1 MSGVSLTGC
10 RGTLKMPRPST
21 EGHFSEWEEVVVSI
35 WKHVK
40 KPAVFAAM
48 ALAGTALASQA
59 PQAQEFKF
67 TYAGY
72 PSPKISS
79 GKAVNFFAA
88 EVEKRTNGRVKFKI
102 HHSGSLYQEEK
113 ALEALLAGSI
123 DFAAAGTS
131 TVGVFTRHYD
141 WVNLPFIVSGD
152 LKTGPRQLLQMINSD
167 VGKEIQARVEKETG
181 LKLVYIMP
189 SNGGARAIA
198 TRKVR
203 LVVPADIRN
212 TKQRVSLAPL
222 DIVINKAWGANPV
235 PVPWADT
242 FTGFSQ
248 GVFEGVQIPIPHIHN
263 VGFDE
268 IAKHITMVNFQ
279 YLPQVMWVRVDFWNK
294 LPADIRKV
302 MTEVGEEA
310 ALYEMKVDQE
320 AHQAFRDAITKR
332 GAEIIDLTPEQMAM
346 WQKESESVYKSKD
359 VAKYT
364 PPALLARLRKAG
376 MLK

>member
-1 MSGVSLTGC
+1 
-10 RGTLKMPRPST
+10 MPRIFNHGP
-21 EGHFSEWEEVVVSI
+21 FIKREEVNVTILKSI
-35 WKHVK
+35 K
-40 KPAVFAAM
+40 KSGVFAAM

-88 EVEKRTNGRVKFKI
+88 EVEKRSNGRVKFKI

-141 WVNLPFIVSGD
+141 WVNLPYIVSGD
-152 LKTGPRQLLQMINSD
+152 IKTGPRQLLQMINSD
-167 VGKEIQARVEKETG
+167 VGKEIQAKVEKETG

-203 LVVPADIRN
+203 LVVPADIKN
-212 TKQRVSLAPL
+212 VKQRVSLAPL
-222 DIVINKAWGANPV
+222 DVIINKAWGANPT
-235 PVPWADT
+235 PIPWADT

-248 GVFEGVQIPIPHIHN
+248 GLFEGVQIPIPHIHN

-268 IAKHITMVNFQ
+268 VAKYITMVNFQ

-302 MTEVGEEA
+302 MLEVGQEA

-320 AHQAFRDAITKR
+320 AHQAFRDAIKKR

-346 WQKESESVYKSKD
+346 WQKASESVYKSKA

>member
-1 MSGVSLTGC
+1 MRRPRTGGVFFE
-10 RGTLKMPRPST
+10 R
-21 EGHFSEWEEVVVSI
+21 EEANVSI
-35 WKHVK
+35 RKHFGK
-40 KPAVFAAM
+40 SAVVAAI
-48 ALAGTALASQA
+48 AVAGTALASQA

-141 WVNLPFIVSGD
+141 WVNLPYIVSGD
-152 LKTGPRQLLQMINSD
+152 IKVGPRQLLQMINSD

-181 LKLVYIMP
+181 LKLVFIMP

-198 TRKVR
+198 TRSVR
-203 LVVPADIRN
+203 LVVPADIKN

-222 DIVINKAWGANPV
+222 DVVINEAWGANPT
-235 PVPWADT
+235 PIPWADT

-248 GVFEGVQIPIPHIHN
+248 GLFEGVQIPIPHIHN

-302 MTEVGEEA
+302 MLEVGTEA

-346 WQKESESVYKSKD
+346 WQKASESVYKSKD

>member
-1 MSGVSLTGC
+1 MSTC
-10 RGTLKMPRPST
+10 R
-21 EGHFSEWEEVVVSI
+21 
-35 WKHVK
+35 
-40 KPAVFAAM
+40 AAGRVLAQVTI
-48 ALAGTALASQA
+48 ALAGMAFATQA
-59 PQAQEFKF
+59 PLAQEFTF

-72 PSPKISS
+72 PSPQISS

-88 EVEKRTNGRVKFKI
+88 DVEKRSEGRVKFNI

-113 ALEALLAGSI
+113 AIEALLAGSI

-131 TVGVFTRHYD
+131 TIGVFTRHYD

-152 LKTGPRQLLQMINSD
+152 LEVGPRQLLQMINSP
-167 VGKEIQARVEKETG
+167 VGKEIQAKVEEETG
-181 LKLVYIMP
+181 LKLVFIMP

-203 LVVPADIRN
+203 LVVPADIEN
-212 TKQRVSLAPL
+212 VKQRVSLAPL
-222 DIVINKAWGANPV
+222 DMVINEAWGANPT

-248 GVFEGVQIPIPHIHN
+248 GMFEGVQIPLPHIHN

-268 IAKHITMVNFQ
+268 VAKHITMVNFQ
-279 YLPQVMWVRVDFWNK
+279 YLPQVMWVRVDYWES
-294 LPADIRKV
+294 LPEDIRRI
-302 MTEVGEEA
+302 MLEVGEEA
-310 ALYEMKVDQE
+310 ARYEMRVDQE
-320 AHQAFRDAITKR
+320 AHQAFRDAIVAR

-346 WQKESESVYKSKD
+346 WQEASESVYESEA

-364 PPALLARLRKAG
+364 PPELLARLREAG
-376 MLK
+376 RLEE

>member
-1 MSGVSLTGC
+1 
-10 RGTLKMPRPST
+10 
-21 EGHFSEWEEVVVSI
+21 
-35 WKHVK
+35 
-40 KPAVFAAM
+40 M
-48 ALAGTALASQA
+48 ALWQSAPGRLAAAVVASTGIA
-59 PQAQEFKF
+59 FASYVAQAQEFTF

-72 PSPKISS
+72 PSPQISS

-88 EVEKRTNGRVKFKI
+88 EVEKRTQGRVEFNI

-113 ALEALLAGSI
+113 AIEALLAGSI

-131 TVGVFTRHYD
+131 TIGVFTRHYD

-152 LKTGPRQLLQMINSD
+152 LEVGPRQLLQMINSP
-167 VGKEIQARVEKETG
+167 VGKEIQAKVEDEIG
-181 LKLVYIMP
+181 LKLVFIMP

-203 LVVPADIRN
+203 LVVPADIEN
-212 TKQRVSLAPL
+212 VKQRVSLAPL
-222 DIVINKAWGANPV
+222 DMVINGAWGANPT
-235 PVPWADT
+235 PIPWADT

-248 GVFEGVQIPIPHIHN
+248 GMFEGVQIPLPHIHN

-279 YLPQVMWVRVDFWNK
+279 YLPQVMWVRVDFWNE
-294 LPADIRKV
+294 LPADIREV
-302 MTEVGEEA
+302 MLEVGAEA
-310 ALYEMKVDQE
+310 SLYEMRVDQE

-332 GAEIIDLTPEQMAM
+332 GAEIIDLTPEQMVM
-346 WQKESESVYKSKD
+346 WQQASESVYESED

-364 PPALLARLRKAG
+364 PPDLLARLREAG
-376 MLK
+376 KLED